1 MWRGEP
7 DSDGSTWEFNLRS
20 LVKITKLK
28 IEKLQQ
34 RRRRGNDPLPKN
46 DAHTRFIDGIGS
58 AIAKALRW
66 NLNVMDWIAHPD
78 NEKHHDDPDGFL
90 WVIKGILVLLDYPDA
105 WLSRSRG
112 NAAAGSSRI

>member
-7 DSDGSTWEFNLRS
+7 DSHGSTWEFNLRS

-46 DAHTRFIDGIGS
+46 DAHTRFIDEIGS

-66 NLNVMDWIAHPD
+66 NLNIMDRIA
-78 NEKHHDDPDGFL
+78 
-90 WVIKGILVLLDYPDA
+90 
-105 WLSRSRG
+105 LSIIFKFHLK
-112 NAAAGSSRI
+112 ALAIAEPISSMNRV

>member
-28 IEKLQQ
+28 IEKLKQ

-46 DAHTRFIDGIGS
+46 DAHTRFVDGIGS

-66 NLNVMDWIAHPD
+66 NSNVMDWIAHPD
-78 NEKHHDDPDGFL
+78 NETHYDDPDAFS
-90 WVIKGILVLLDYPDA
+90 IIIVLADKRGLGVVR
-105 WLSRSRG
+105 LSRRL
-112 NAAAGSSRI
+112 AQL